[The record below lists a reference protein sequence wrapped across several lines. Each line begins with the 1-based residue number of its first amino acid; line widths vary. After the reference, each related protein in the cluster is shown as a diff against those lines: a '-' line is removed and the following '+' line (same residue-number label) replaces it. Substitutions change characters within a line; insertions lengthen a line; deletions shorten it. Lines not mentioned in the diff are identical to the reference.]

1 VGEGFEETLQGF
13 RRQFSPLAPTFVL
26 INDYEKEEHV
36 ERRATYKEEKAKQ
49 LIEIKQP
56 TYFSLI
62 PIEGGFFNVEGD
74 SLDILVTIPTKAR
87 SKHMMRCKRKNKWRK
102 VVHVP
107 K

>member
-1 VGEGFEETLQGF
+1 VGEGLEETLRGF

-26 INDYEKEEHV
+26 INDSEKEEHV
-36 ERRATYKEEKAKQ
+36 ERRATDKEEKAKQ

-74 SLDILVTIPTKAR
+74 SPNILVTIPTKAW
-87 SKHMMRCKRKNKWRK
+87 SKHTMRRKRKNKWRK
-102 VVHVP
+102 GVHLP